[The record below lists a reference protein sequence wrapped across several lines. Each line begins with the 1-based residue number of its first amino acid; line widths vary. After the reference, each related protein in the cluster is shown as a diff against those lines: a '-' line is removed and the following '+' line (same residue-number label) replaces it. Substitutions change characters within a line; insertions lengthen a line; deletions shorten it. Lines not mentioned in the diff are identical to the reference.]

1 MTTPDVEEV
10 TQFLVRHIRRRTR
23 LVSDREK
30 KKERKRN
37 RINIVEIF
45 AITVGLQYGNMAL
58 PRHRLL
64 LLTAHCHS
72 YKPSLPCT
80 SSIKC
85 TSARYSFSTDSNQD
99 DDNKHSLAGPMHSLL
114 RSRRTATRLVHSL
127 DDSKRQQEQD
137 YIAQALNR
145 AVACAQMAPNHKRT
159 EPFSFKKIMASSQ
172 SAQTLAEI
180 SYQITLN
187 KSSSSSSQP
196 VAERKRQKWLEIPAF
211 LVALIHDNQDPSS
224 LVTCDNEAFQE
235 LPFMPPKTERQLED
249 VSSIFFFFYVVF
261 RLWFYYFLSKK
272 KSYLIWNPI
281 LS

>member
-1 MTTPDVEEV
+1 
-10 TQFLVRHIRRRTR
+10 
-23 LVSDREK
+23 
-30 KKERKRN
+30 
-37 RINIVEIF
+37 
-45 AITVGLQYGNMAL
+45 
-58 PRHRLL
+58 
-64 LLTAHCHS
+64 
-72 YKPSLPCT
+72 
-80 SSIKC
+80 
-85 TSARYSFSTDSNQD
+85 
-99 DDNKHSLAGPMHSLL
+99 MHSLL

-180 SYQITLN
+180 AYQITLN
-187 KSSSSSSQP
+187 KSSSSQP

-224 LVTCDNEAFQE
+224 TLVTCDKEAFQE

-249 VSSIFFFFYVVF
+249 VSSIFVSMWFSVYVLLFLFF
-261 RLWFYYFLSKK
+261 
-272 KSYLIWNPI
+272 
-281 LS
+281 